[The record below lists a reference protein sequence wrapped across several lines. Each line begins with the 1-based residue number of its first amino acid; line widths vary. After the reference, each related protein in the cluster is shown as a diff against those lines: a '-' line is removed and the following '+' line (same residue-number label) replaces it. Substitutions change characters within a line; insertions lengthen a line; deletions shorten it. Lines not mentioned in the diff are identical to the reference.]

1 MHVQKPTM
9 EADQLQIIS
18 REIGSTGKS
27 FTGLT
32 LARSNYICIFIQFKL
47 VHIIYVMLLYPND
60 NLGAIQIVAP
70 TCERICSH
78 SFCKWPKSGVAE

>member
-18 REIGSTGKS
+18 REIGSTGTS

-32 LARSNYICIFIQFKL
+32 LATQELLTLLFQGLIIFVFL
-47 VHIIYVMLLYPND
+47 FN
-60 NLGAIQIVAP
+60 
-70 TCERICSH
+70 S
-78 SFCKWPKSGVAE
+78 S